1 MVEKFSYAVFQT
13 LVFLDFLF
21 FKITKRRFLKFF
33 TKFIESESYEVIN
46 ILNKDINFFV
56 PNNVVKWRVE
66 TFFTKEPETLEW
78 IDSFDDNSKII
89 FWDIGANIG
98 LYSIY
103 AALKFKNIEVVS
115 FEPSTSNLR
124 VLSRNISINKLENK
138 IKINQFPLTNKEN
151 KYLIMKEGEFVEGG
165 ALNSFGEDFNFEGGS
180 LNAQNNYQVY
190 GTTIN
195 YLLKSNILQIPDYIK
210 IDVDGLEHFILE
222 GGDKFLGDKK
232 VKSISIEINENF
244 VDQYDAIHKFMK
256 QFNFVFKH
264 KKHND
269 KLFDNES
276 PFSKT
281 YNYVFEKRA
290 HDVLMDK

>member
-33 TKFIESESYEVIN
+33 TKFIESESYKVIN
-46 ILNKDINFFV
+46 ILNKDINFFA
-56 PNNVVKWRVE
+56 PNDLVKWRVE

-103 AALKFKNIEVVS
+103 AALKFNNIEDVS

-151 KYLIMKEGEFVEGG
+151 KYLIMKEGDFVEGG
-165 ALNSFGEDFNFEGGS
+165 ALNSFGEGFNFEGNS
-180 LNAQNNYQVY
+180 FNAQNNYQVY
-190 GTTIN
+190 GTSIN
-195 YLLKSNILQIPDYIK
+195 YLLSSNILLIPDYIK

-222 GGDKFLGDKK
+222 GGDKFLGHKK
-232 VKSISIEINENF
+232 VKGISIEINEKF
-244 VDQYDAIHKFMK
+244 VDQYAAILKYME
-256 QFNFVFKH
+256 QFNFIFKH
-264 KKHND
+264 KKHNKD
-269 KLFDNES
+269 FFNSNSD
-276 PFSKT
+276 FSKT
-281 YNYVFEKRA
+281 YNYVFEKQ
-290 HDVLMDK
+290 